1 MYWGKQRF
9 IQVLVFG
16 KFWCCS
22 LIKGLE
28 YLRLKVLLINFYPI
42 WKCKKKL
49 AWHRIFLAIYLSL
62 RRNQCF
68 CEKKNQIFDE
78 LQVKKTSS
86 NALDILGGHPHLYVT
101 FSVSPSVRLSVCQS
115 VCPSVRLFVCLSVA
129 HHISGTV
136 HHMIIIFDIHV

>member
-16 KFWCCS
+16 RFWYCS

-28 YLRLKVLLINFYPI
+28 YLRLKVLLFNFYPI

-49 AWHRIFLAIYLSL
+49 ALHRIFFAIYLSL
-62 RRNQCF
+62 QRNQCF

-78 LQVKKTSS
+78 LQVKKTSP
-86 NALDILGGHPHLYVT
+86 NTHDILRGAPTSICHFFCPSAHP
-101 FSVSPSVRLSVCQS
+101 S
-115 VCPSVRLFVCLSVA
+115 VCPSVCLSAA

-136 HHMIIIFDIHV
+136 HHMIIIFYIHV